1 MFAQLTILV
10 LAGLAGPLLAF
21 GRRGLIPVVIG
32 ELFAGFVLGHTGFGV
47 VNSATQPLPV
57 LSAIGFAMLMFS
69 AGTHVDIGSPAIRQG
84 FARGL
89 LALAVV
95 AVTAVPIGLL
105 LDHALGVGHPALIA
119 VIVTGSSAAI
129 AFPIIEERKLAG
141 PNVAFLIA
149 WVALADSVTVVIMP
163 LTIAR
168 SGNPLEAI
176 GGDAAIIAVG
186 VMALLA
192 ASRARREGFV
202 HQMRDESLQRGW
214 AWQVRISLVL
224 LLGLSAIAQETGAS
238 TLVAGFLAGMI
249 LVRLH
254 ESDRLALQFSGV
266 ANGFFVPL
274 FFVLLGAELNL
285 RALFTSPSRILLA
298 IGLAVAAVITHVD
311 RCSCGRSRAVPRDGA
326 GGVGAAGDAGCRRK
340 PRLELGA
347 ARSGGSSRTRCRRL
361 PDPYPGHD
369 RVAPSRPRRG
379 RQAVSD
385 SGSQRTRPDN
395 LEHRTPAQVPSRER
409 RPASSARSRSSFSLW
424 SFRRRS
430 SA

>member
-10 LAGLAGPLLAF
+10 LASLAGPLLAF

-32 ELFAGFVLGHTGFGV
+32 ELLAGFVLGHTGFGV
-47 VNSATQPLPV
+47 VNAASQPLPV
-57 LSAIGFAMLMFS
+57 LSAIGFAMLMFT

-84 FARGL
+84 FMRGL

-105 LDHALGVGHPALIA
+105 LDHALGIGHPALLA
-119 VIVTGSSAAI
+119 VIVAGSSAAI
-129 AFPIIEERKLAG
+129 AFPIMEERKLAG

-163 LTIAR
+163 LTLLK

-176 GGDAAIIAVG
+176 GGDAAIIAAG
-186 VMALLA
+186 VIVLLA
-192 ASRARREGFV
+192 ATRARGTRFV
-202 HQMRDESLQRGW
+202 QDLRTESLQRGW

-224 LLGLSAIAQETGAS
+224 LLGLSAIAQKTGAS

-249 LVRLH
+249 LVRLGQ
-254 ESDRLALQFSGV
+254 SDRLSLQFSGV

-285 RALFTSPSRILLA
+285 RALVTSPSRIVLA
-298 IGLAVAAVITHVD
+298 IALALAAVITHVIAA
-311 RCSCGRSRAVPRDGA
+311 RVAGRERFIATGLAASAQLGMPAAAASLGLSTGLLGPAEAAALVA
-326 GGVGAAGDAGCRRK
+326 GGCLTLIPATIGS
-340 PRLELGA
+340 LML
-347 ARSGGSSRTRCRRL
+347 ARGTSATSSTTHT
-361 PDPYPGHD
+361 G
-369 RVAPSRPRRG
+369 
-379 RQAVSD
+379 
-385 SGSQRTRPDN
+385 
-395 LEHRTPAQVPSRER
+395 
-409 RPASSARSRSSFSLW
+409 SARAT
-424 SFRRRS
+424 

>member
-1 MFAQLTILV
+1 MFAQLTILM

-32 ELFAGFVLGHTGFGV
+32 ELIAGFVLGRTGFGV
-47 VNSATQPLPV
+47 ITSAAEPLPV
-57 LSAIGFAMLMFS
+57 LSAIGFAMLMFT
-69 AGTHVDIGSPAIRQG
+69 AGTHVDVGSPAIRQG
-84 FARGL
+84 FARGV

-105 LDHALGVGHPALIA
+105 LDHTLAVGHPALIA

-163 LTIAR
+163 LTLAK
-168 SGNPLEAI
+168 SGSPLEAI
-176 GGDAAIIAVG
+176 GGDAAIIVVG
-186 VMALLA
+186 VLALLA
-192 ASRARREGFV
+192 ASRLRSYGVLE
-202 HQMRDESLQRGW
+202 QMRDESLQRGW

-249 LVRLH
+249 LVRLR
-254 ESDRLALQFSGV
+254 ESDRLALQFTGV

-285 RALFTSPSRILLA
+285 RALLTTPSRILLA
-298 IGLAVAAVITHVD
+298 IGLVCAAVITHVIAARVAGHERFLATGLAASAQLGMPAAAASLGLTSGLLTSAD
-311 RCSCGRSRAVPRDGA
+311 AAALVA
-326 GGVGAAGDAGCRRK
+326 GGCLTLIPATIGSLLLARGAATSTPSTSGT
-340 PRLELGA
+340 A
-347 ARSGGSSRTRCRRL
+347 A
-361 PDPYPGHD
+361 
-369 RVAPSRPRRG
+369 
-379 RQAVSD
+379 
-385 SGSQRTRPDN
+385 
-395 LEHRTPAQVPSRER
+395 
-409 RPASSARSRSSFSLW
+409 ASST
-424 SFRRRS
+424 
-430 SA
+430 

>member
-32 ELFAGFVLGHTGFGV
+32 ELLAGFVLGHTGFGV

-69 AGTHVDIGSPAIRQG
+69 AGTHVDIASPAIRQG
-84 FARGL
+84 FARGV
-89 LALAVV
+89 LALAIV

-119 VIVTGSSAAI
+119 VIITGSSAAI
-129 AFPIIEERKLAG
+129 AFPIIEERNLAG

-163 LTIAR
+163 LTLAK

-176 GGDAAIIAVG
+176 GGDAAIIAAG
-186 VMALLA
+186 VLVLLA
-192 ASRARREGFV
+192 ASRARRRAFV
-202 HQMRDESLQRGW
+202 QQMRDESLKRGW
-214 AWQVRISLVL
+214 SWQVRISLVL

-238 TLVAGFLAGMI
+238 TLVAGFLAGMV

-254 ESDRLALQFSGV
+254 ESDRLVLQFSGV

-285 RALFTSPSRILLA
+285 RALLTSPSRILLA
-298 IGLAVAAVITHVD
+298 IGLAVAAVIAHVIAA
-311 RCSCGRSRAVPRDGA
+311 RVAGHERYLATGLAASAQLGMPAAAASLGLSTGLLGPAEAAALVA
-326 GGVGAAGDAGCRRK
+326 GGCLTLIPATIGALLLARGAA
-340 PRLELGA
+340 
-347 ARSGGSSRTRCRRL
+347 
-361 PDPYPGHD
+361 
-369 RVAPSRPRRG
+369 
-379 RQAVSD
+379 
-385 SGSQRTRPDN
+385 
-395 LEHRTPAQVPSRER
+395 
-409 RPASSARSRSSFSLW
+409 PASPGAKKGG
-424 SFRRRS
+424 
-430 SA
+430 APAAAT

>member
-32 ELFAGFVLGHTGFGV
+32 ELIAGFVLGHTGFGV
-47 VNSATQPLPV
+47 IDSATQPLPV

-129 AFPIIEERKLAG
+129 AFPIIEERSLAG

-163 LTIAR
+163 LTLAK

-176 GGDAAIIAVG
+176 GGDAAVIAAGTLV
-186 VMALLA
+186 LLA
-192 ASRARREGFV
+192 AGRVRHRGFV
-202 HQMRDESLQRGW
+202 QQMRGESLQRGW

-238 TLVAGFLAGMI
+238 TLVAGFLAGMV

-254 ESDRLALQFSGV
+254 ESDHLAVQFTGV

-285 RALFTSPSRILLA
+285 RALLTSPSRILLA
-298 IGLAVAAVITHVD
+298 IGLAAAAVVTHLIAARVAGHE
-311 RCSCGRSRAVPRDGA
+311 RFVATGLAASAQLGMPAAAASLGLSAGLLGPAEAAALVA
-326 GGVGAAGDAGCRRK
+326 GGCLTLIPVTIGSLLLARGSTAAAPA
-340 PRLELGA
+340 PRTGNA
-347 ARSGGSSRTRCRRL
+347 
-361 PDPYPGHD
+361 P
-369 RVAPSRPRRG
+369 APS
-379 RQAVSD
+379 S
-385 SGSQRTRPDN
+385 
-395 LEHRTPAQVPSRER
+395 
-409 RPASSARSRSSFSLW
+409 
-424 SFRRRS
+424 
-430 SA
+430 

>member
-21 GRRGLIPVVIG
+21 GKRGLIPVVIG
-32 ELFAGFVLGHTGFGV
+32 ELVAGFVLGHTGFGIV
-47 VNSATQPLPV
+47 DSAAQPLPV
-57 LSAIGFAMLMFS
+57 LSAIGFAMLMFT

-129 AFPIIEERKLAG
+129 AFPILEERGLSG

-149 WVALADSVTVVIMP
+149 WVALADSVTVIIMP
-163 LTIAR
+163 LTLAK
-168 SGNPLEAI
+168 SGSPLEAI
-176 GGDAAIIAVG
+176 GGDLAIIAAGSLVL
-186 VMALLA
+186 VA
-192 ASRARREGFV
+192 ASKLRGVRV
-202 HQMRDESLQRGW
+202 VQDLKNESLQRGW

-224 LLGLSAIAQETGAS
+224 LLGLSAIAQKTGAS
-238 TLVAGFLAGMI
+238 TLVAGFLAGMV

-254 ESDRLALQFSGV
+254 ESDRLSVQFMGV

-285 RALFTSPSRILLA
+285 RALLTSPSRILLA
-298 IGLAVAAVITHVD
+298 LGLAVGAVITHLIAARVAGHE
-311 RCSCGRSRAVPRDGA
+311 RYIATGLAASAQLGMPAAAASLGLSAGLLSPAEAAALVA
-326 GGVGAAGDAGCRRK
+326 GGVLTLIPATIGSLLLARGAK
-340 PRLELGA
+340 PGSASA
-347 ARSGGSSRTRCRRL
+347 A
-361 PDPYPGHD
+361 PP
-369 RVAPSRPRRG
+369 PS
-379 RQAVSD
+379 AAAS
-385 SGSQRTRPDN
+385 
-395 LEHRTPAQVPSRER
+395 PS
-409 RPASSARSRSSFSLW
+409 
-424 SFRRRS
+424 
-430 SA
+430 

>member
-32 ELFAGFVLGHTGFGV
+32 ELIAGFILGRTGFGV
-47 VNSATQPLPV
+47 ITSSAQPLPV
-57 LSAIGFAMLMFS
+57 LSGLGFAMLMFT

-89 LALAVV
+89 LALAIV

-129 AFPIIEERKLAG
+129 AFPIIEERKLSG

-149 WVALADSVTVVIMP
+149 WVALADSVTVVVMP
-163 LTIAR
+163 LTISR

-176 GGDAAIIAVG
+176 GGDAAIIAAG
-186 VMALLA
+186 VLIMVA
-192 ASRARREGFV
+192 ASKAGRIRFV
-202 HQMRDESLQRGW
+202 KDLHDESLQRAW

-238 TLVAGFLAGMI
+238 TLVAGFLAGMV

-254 ESDRLALQFSGV
+254 ESDRLALQFTGV

-285 RALFTSPSRILLA
+285 RALVSSPSRILLA
-298 IGLAVAAVITHVD
+298 IGLALAAVVTHTIAARVAGHARYFATGLAASAQLGMPAAAASLGLSNGLLTSAD
-311 RCSCGRSRAVPRDGA
+311 AAALVA
-326 GGVGAAGDAGCRRK
+326 GGCLTLIPATIGSLLLARGEAA
-340 PRLELGA
+340 
-347 ARSGGSSRTRCRRL
+347 
-361 PDPYPGHD
+361 
-369 RVAPSRPRRG
+369 AP
-379 RQAVSD
+379 
-385 SGSQRTRPDN
+385 
-395 LEHRTPAQVPSRER
+395 
-409 RPASSARSRSSFSLW
+409 
-424 SFRRRS
+424 
-430 SA
+430 

>member
-10 LAGLAGPLLAF
+10 LAGLAGPLLAV

-32 ELFAGFVLGHTGFGV
+32 ELIAGFVLGHTGFGV
-47 VNSATQPLPV
+47 VDSSSQPLPV

-69 AGTHVDIGSPAIRQG
+69 AGTHVDIASPAIRQG
-84 FARGL
+84 FARGV

-163 LTIAR
+163 LTLAR
-168 SGNPLEAI
+168 SGNPFEAI
-176 GGDAAIIAVG
+176 GGDAAVIAAG
-186 VMALLA
+186 VLVLLA
-192 ASRARREGFV
+192 AGRARGHGFV
-202 HQMRDESLQRGW
+202 NQMRAESLQRGW
-214 AWQVRISLVL
+214 SWQVRISLVL

-238 TLVAGFLAGMI
+238 TLVAGFLAGMV

-254 ESDRLALQFSGV
+254 ESDRLVVQFSGV

-285 RALFTSPSRILLA
+285 RALLTSPSRMLLA
-298 IGLAVAAVITHVD
+298 LGLALAAVLTHVIAA
-311 RCSCGRSRAVPRDGA
+311 RVAGHEKFIATGLAASAQLGMPAAAASLGLSSGLLGPAEAAALVAGGCLTLIPATIGSLLLARGSAPPSRA
-326 GGVGAAGDAGCRRK
+326 
-340 PRLELGA
+340 
-347 ARSGGSSRTRCRRL
+347 
-361 PDPYPGHD
+361 GHT
-369 RVAPSRPRRG
+369 AS
-379 RQAVSD
+379 
-385 SGSQRTRPDN
+385 
-395 LEHRTPAQVPSRER
+395 TPATST
-409 RPASSARSRSSFSLW
+409 
-424 SFRRRS
+424 
-430 SA
+430 

>member
-32 ELFAGFVLGHTGFGV
+32 ELIAGFVLGRTGFGV
-47 VNSATQPLPV
+47 VDSASQPLPV

-69 AGTHVDIGSPAIRQG
+69 AGTHVDVASPAIRQG
-84 FARGL
+84 FARGV

-105 LDHALGVGHPALIA
+105 LDHTLGVGHPALIA

-163 LTIAR
+163 LTLAR
-168 SGNPLEAI
+168 SGNPLEAV
-176 GGDAAIIAVG
+176 GGDLAVIAAG
-186 VMALLA
+186 VLVLFA
-192 ASRARREGFV
+192 AARARPHRFVRE
-202 HQMRDESLQRGW
+202 MRGESLQRGW
-214 AWQVRISLVL
+214 SWQVRISLVL

-238 TLVAGFLAGMI
+238 TLVAGFLAGMV

-254 ESDRLALQFSGV
+254 ESDRLVVQFSGV

-285 RALFTSPSRILLA
+285 RALLTSPSRIVLA
-298 IGLAVAAVITHVD
+298 IGLVLAAVVTHVIAA
-311 RCSCGRSRAVPRDGA
+311 RVAGHEKFIATGLAASAQLGMPAAAASLGLSSGLLGPAEAAALVAGGCLTLIPATIGSLLLARGSAPPSRAGQPA
-326 GGVGAAGDAGCRRK
+326 
-340 PRLELGA
+340 
-347 ARSGGSSRTRCRRL
+347 S
-361 PDPYPGHD
+361 
-369 RVAPSRPRRG
+369 
-379 RQAVSD
+379 
-385 SGSQRTRPDN
+385 
-395 LEHRTPAQVPSRER
+395 TPATST
-409 RPASSARSRSSFSLW
+409 
-424 SFRRRS
+424 
-430 SA
+430 

>member
-10 LAGLAGPLLAF
+10 LAGLAGPLLAV

-32 ELFAGFVLGHTGFGV
+32 ELIAGFVLGHTGFGV
-47 VNSATQPLPV
+47 VDSSSQPLPV

-69 AGTHVDIGSPAIRQG
+69 AGTHVDIASPAIRQG
-84 FARGL
+84 FARGV

-105 LDHALGVGHPALIA
+105 LDHALAVGHPALIA

-163 LTIAR
+163 LTLAR

-176 GGDAAIIAVG
+176 GGDAAVIAAG
-186 VMALLA
+186 VLVLLA
-192 ASRARREGFV
+192 AGRARGHGFV
-202 HQMRDESLQRGW
+202 NQMRAESLQRGW
-214 AWQVRISLVL
+214 SWQVRISLVL

-238 TLVAGFLAGMI
+238 TLVAGFLAGMV

-254 ESDRLALQFSGV
+254 ESDRLVVQFSGV

-285 RALFTSPSRILLA
+285 RALLTSPSRMLLA
-298 IGLAVAAVITHVD
+298 LGLAVAAVLTHVIAA
-311 RCSCGRSRAVPRDGA
+311 RVAGHEKFIATGLAASAQLGMPAAAASLGLSSGLLGPAEAAALVA
-326 GGVGAAGDAGCRRK
+326 GGCLTLIPATVGSLLLARGSTPPSHAGQPA
-340 PRLELGA
+340 
-347 ARSGGSSRTRCRRL
+347 S
-361 PDPYPGHD
+361 
-369 RVAPSRPRRG
+369 
-379 RQAVSD
+379 
-385 SGSQRTRPDN
+385 
-395 LEHRTPAQVPSRER
+395 TPATST
-409 RPASSARSRSSFSLW
+409 
-424 SFRRRS
+424 
-430 SA
+430 

>member
-10 LAGLAGPLLAF
+10 LAGLAGPLLAV

-32 ELFAGFVLGHTGFGV
+32 ELIAGFVLGHTGFGV
-47 VNSATQPLPV
+47 VNSSSQPLPV

-69 AGTHVDIGSPAIRQG
+69 AGTHVDIASPAIRQG
-84 FARGL
+84 FARGV

-95 AVTAVPIGLL
+95 AVTAVPISLL

-149 WVALADSVTVVIMP
+149 WVALANSVTVVIMP
-163 LTIAR
+163 LTLAK

-176 GGDAAIIAVG
+176 GGDAAVIAAG
-186 VMALLA
+186 VLVLLA
-192 ASRARREGFV
+192 AGRARGHDFV
-202 HQMRDESLQRGW
+202 NQMRAESLQRGW
-214 AWQVRISLVL
+214 SWQVRISLVL

-238 TLVAGFLAGMI
+238 TLVAGFLAGMV

-254 ESDRLALQFSGV
+254 ESDRLVVQFSGV

-285 RALFTSPSRILLA
+285 RALLTSPSRMLLA
-298 IGLAVAAVITHVD
+298 LGLALAAVLTHVIAA
-311 RCSCGRSRAVPRDGA
+311 RVAGHEKFIATGLAASAQLGMPAAAASLGLSSGLLGPAEAAALVAGGCLTLIPATIGSLLLARGSAPPSRA
-326 GGVGAAGDAGCRRK
+326 
-340 PRLELGA
+340 
-347 ARSGGSSRTRCRRL
+347 
-361 PDPYPGHD
+361 GHT
-369 RVAPSRPRRG
+369 AS
-379 RQAVSD
+379 
-385 SGSQRTRPDN
+385 
-395 LEHRTPAQVPSRER
+395 TPATST
-409 RPASSARSRSSFSLW
+409 
-424 SFRRRS
+424 
-430 SA
+430 

>member
-32 ELFAGFVLGHTGFGV
+32 ELMAGFILGRTGFGV
-47 VNSATQPLPV
+47 ITSSAQPLPV
-57 LSAIGFAMLMFS
+57 LSGLGFAMLMFT

-89 LALAVV
+89 LALAIV

-129 AFPIIEERKLAG
+129 AFPIIEERKLSG
-141 PNVAFLIA
+141 PNIAFLIA

-163 LTIAR
+163 LTISR

-176 GGDAAIIAVG
+176 GGDAAIIAAG
-186 VMALLA
+186 VLIMVA
-192 ASRARREGFV
+192 ASKAGRIRFLKDL
-202 HQMRDESLQRGW
+202 HDESLQRAW

-238 TLVAGFLAGMI
+238 TLVAGFLAGMV

-254 ESDRLALQFSGV
+254 ESDRLALQFTGV

-285 RALFTSPSRILLA
+285 RALLTSPSRILLA
-298 IGLAVAAVITHVD
+298 LGLAVGAVLTHTIAARVAGHARYFATGLAASAQLGMPAAAASLGLSTGLLTSADAAALV
-311 RCSCGRSRAVPRDGA
+311 A
-326 GGVGAAGDAGCRRK
+326 GGCLTLIPATIGSLLLARGEPAA
-340 PRLELGA
+340 
-347 ARSGGSSRTRCRRL
+347 T
-361 PDPYPGHD
+361 
-369 RVAPSRPRRG
+369 
-379 RQAVSD
+379 
-385 SGSQRTRPDN
+385 
-395 LEHRTPAQVPSRER
+395 
-409 RPASSARSRSSFSLW
+409 
-424 SFRRRS
+424 
-430 SA
+430 